1 MKKTIITVIVAL
13 IATVIMTSGTV
24 HATVSGITMD
34 NYMTYEKK
42 YKDAYGYNKGESD
55 PKYLEGEEYFYNE
68 YYDHWNVEKVYDKS
82 LIPKATTNKGPV
94 KAYCKKHYKTRT
106 IKYTNYKPY
115 RKSTKYVY
123 VETVKS
129 VSDGGRHGHTKDGY
143 YIQYNAK
150 VKKGTKVTSYL
161 IYNPKTKYIDDVVA
175 VVDNKKIR

>member
-24 HATVSGITMD
+24 HATVSGITKD
-34 NYMTYEKK
+34 NY
-42 YKDAYGYNKGESD
+42 

-68 YYDHWNVEKVYDKS
+68 YYDHWNVEKVYDRN
-82 LIPKATTNKGPV
+82 LIPKTTNKGLV
-94 KAYCKKHYKTRT
+94 KAYCKKHYKTRA

-115 RKSTKYVY
+115 RKSAKYVY

-129 VSDGGRHGHTKDGY
+129 VSDGGRHGHTSDGY
-143 YIQYNAK
+143 YIKYNAK